1 MPTDLT
7 IGPDDV
13 KQGDVGGVPFTS
25 ANRKT
30 NSCFKP
36 TRHGRSN
43 PSVIIQIMTFLQSLR
58 NAHRLTRFVLVW
70 FAVFVGVAV
79 ASPLVKPQAV
89 HLVCSAIGGVKLV
102 QTDAAD
108 DVVGGAALRTALNCP
123 ACLPLIA
130 PPAAEILDSLP
141 TGHLSHFLQPLP
153 SARVASLLGQ
163 PWQARA
169 PPIFF
174 A

>member
-1 MPTDLT
+1 MNL
-7 IGPDDV
+7 
-13 KQGDVGGVPFTS
+13 
-25 ANRKT
+25 
-30 NSCFKP
+30 
-36 TRHGRSN
+36 
-43 PSVIIQIMTFLQSLR
+43 LQSLR

-79 ASPLVKPQAV
+79 ASPLVKTEAV
-89 HLVCSAIGGVKLV
+89 HLVCSAVGGVKLV
-102 QTDAAD
+102 HSDAAGD
-108 DVVGGAALRTALNCP
+108 EVGGAALRTALDCP

-130 PPAAEILDSLP
+130 PPAAVMLAPLP
-141 TGHLSHFLQPLP
+141 TGNLSDVLQPLP
-153 SARVASLLGQ
+153 AARLASLLGQ